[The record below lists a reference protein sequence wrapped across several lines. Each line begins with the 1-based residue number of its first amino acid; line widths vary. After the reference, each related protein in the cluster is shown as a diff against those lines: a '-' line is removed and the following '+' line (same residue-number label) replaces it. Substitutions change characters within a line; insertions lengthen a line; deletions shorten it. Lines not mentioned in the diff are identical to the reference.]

1 MNKRIILFYLILV
14 LYSCTHTKQFIVYP
28 KNINIDTNNYEYL
41 TENFTLYF
49 DSSNI
54 HSEYIEIAVIATNTY
69 YYGQFFF
76 DKLFM
81 SLLEKKVY
89 SLNGNAVLY
98 EKGKNDYENYNS
110 NYLYFTVLYIKE

>member
-14 LYSCTHTKQFIVYP
+14 LYSCTYTNQFIVYP
-28 KNINIDTNNYEYL
+28 KNMNNDESNYEHL
-41 TENFTLYF
+41 TDNFTLYF
-49 DSSNI
+49 DNNNI
-54 HSEYIEIAVIATNTY
+54 QSEYVEIAIIATNTY

-81 SLLEKKVY
+81 NLLEKKVY

-98 EKGKNDYENYNS
+98 EKGRNDYENYDS

>member
-1 MNKRIILFYLILV
+1 MNKSIFLYCLILV
-14 LYSCTHTKQFIVYP
+14 IYSCTYTNQFIVYP
-28 KNINIDTNNYEYL
+28 KNINYDKNNYEHL
-41 TENFTLYF
+41 TENFKLYF

-54 HSEYIEIAVIATNTY
+54 HSEYVEIAIIATNTY

-98 EKGKNDYENYNS
+98 EKGRNDYENYDS